1 MTGFRPR
8 GRKPVIKDTDM
19 RKTLFALIA
28 LSALLAATSLPAK
41 EPRNPKTPKP
51 GYGTVT
57 GRTTTPQEF
66 RPGGSPYERTFTP
79 IRGAS
84 ITAITS
90 QGDTLRDI
98 SDQIGIYALG
108 RVPEGKI
115 IMRVEA
121 KGYKTQIAIK
131 EVVKNRTLGAD
142 FEMEKA
148 ESPQPAGGEPAN
160 ATGK

>member
-1 MTGFRPR
+1 
-8 GRKPVIKDTDM
+8 M

-41 EPRNPKTPKP
+41 EPRKPKTPKP

-115 IMRVEA
+115 IIRVEA
-121 KGYKTQIAIK
+121 KGYKLGDVMNAFRLALVGIGKGPGMFDISAFLGKKETLCRLHRAI
-131 EVVKNRTLGAD
+131 ETL
-142 FEMEKA
+142 K
-148 ESPQPAGGEPAN
+148 
-160 ATGK
+160 

>member
-1 MTGFRPR
+1 M
-8 GRKPVIKDTDM
+8 K
-19 RKTLFALIA
+19 KTLFALIG

-41 EPRNPKTPKP
+41 EPRKPKTPKP

-66 RPGGSPYERTFTP
+66 RPGGSTYKWRTCTP

>member
-1 MTGFRPR
+1 
-8 GRKPVIKDTDM
+8 M

-41 EPRNPKTPKP
+41 EPRKPQTPKP

-66 RPGGSPYERTFTP
+66 RPGGSTYKWTCTP

-115 IMRVEA
+115 IIRVEA
-121 KGYKTQIAIK
+121 RGYKTQIAIK
-131 EVVKNRTLGAD
+131 KKKKNRTLGVD

-148 ESPQPAGGEPAN
+148 ETPQPAGGEPAN

>member
-1 MTGFRPR
+1 
-8 GRKPVIKDTDM
+8 M

-28 LSALLAATSLPAK
+28 LSALLAATTLLAK

-57 GRTTTPQEF
+57 GNVTLPGEF
-66 RPGGSPYERTFTP
+66 EEMSPGIFTRDEFP

-90 QGDTLRDI
+90 QGDTLRTV
-98 SDQIGIYALG
+98 SGQMGEYAFG
-108 RVPEGKI
+108 RVPEGKLA
-115 IMRVEA
+115 MRVEA

-131 EVVKNRTLGAD
+131 EVIKNQTTCQY

-148 ESPQPAGGEPAN
+148 ETAVNEETDKPKQE
-160 ATGK
+160 

>member
-1 MTGFRPR
+1 
-8 GRKPVIKDTDM
+8 M

-41 EPRNPKTPKP
+41 EPRRHKTPKP

-57 GRTTTPQEF
+57 GDVTLPGEF
-66 RPGGSPYERTFTP
+66 EEMSPGIFTRYKFP

-90 QGDTLRDI
+90 QGDTLRTV
-98 SDQIGIYALG
+98 SGQMGEYAFG
-108 RVPEGKI
+108 RVPEGKLA
-115 IMRVEA
+115 MRVEA

-131 EVVKNRTLGAD
+131 EVVKNQILCAN